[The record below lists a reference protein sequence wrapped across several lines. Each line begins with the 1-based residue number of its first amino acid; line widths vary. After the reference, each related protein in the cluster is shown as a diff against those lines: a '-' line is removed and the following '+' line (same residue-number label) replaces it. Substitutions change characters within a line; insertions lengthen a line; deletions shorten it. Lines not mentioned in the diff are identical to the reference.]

1 MFASDKL
8 LKLLYP
14 DYHLSPEEYLI
25 FNISILDQDGKIE
38 INRTKKRHCNTHL
51 SLFYTST
58 D

>member
-25 FNISILDQDGKIE
+25 FNISILDTRRQNPDQYDEEDI
-38 INRTKKRHCNTHL
+38 L
-51 SLFYTST
+51 
-58 D
+58 